1 MLHYKGYD
9 ISTRTLHAQ
18 GPAISVTAY
27 IVRRGETVVHRGT
40 VRGPFYSE
48 GVAHFAAE
56 AAASEWIDGSRQVRG
71 RLDNDGLVTVAARTP
86 PAFGSCRRRP

>member
-9 ISTRTLHAQ
+9 ISTRPLHAR
-18 GPAISVTAY
+18 GPAVSETAY

-56 AAASEWIDGSRQVRG
+56 DAAREWIDRSRQVRG
-71 RLDNDGLVTVAARTP
+71 PLPVMSASAVRPVREP
-86 PAFGSCRRRP
+86 GSDDE

>member
-9 ISTRTLHAQ
+9 ISTTGLHAQ
-18 GPAISVTAY
+18 GPAVSVTAN
-27 IVRRGETVVHRGT
+27 IVRRGETVLRRGT

-56 AAASEWIDGSRQVRG
+56 AAAREWIDGSRQV
-71 RLDNDGLVTVAARTP
+71 
-86 PAFGSCRRRP
+86 